1 MKIRNKLALRFTSAT
16 AMVLV
21 IILGFIY
28 LFSEQ
33 SRSTEFYRDLKR
45 EAITKANLF
54 LENRV
59 NAKTMQ
65 SIYLNNR
72 EFINEVEVAI
82 YNVNNQLLYHDAIEI
97 DIIKETPIMLTQI
110 KEKGTLEF
118 KVNEYEAIGLMYS
131 FQGKDYILT
140 AAAFD
145 GYGKA
150 KQDSLQIIL
159 IISAFLGLFILLI
172 LGYLFARS
180 ALAPVSKIVSEV
192 EHITASKLN
201 LRIPIE
207 NPKDEL
213 GELSM
218 TFNNMLD
225 RLEKAFYSQQQFIS
239 NVSHE
244 LRTPMAALTAELEIA
259 LLKKR
264 SPEEYQKAIEHALSD
279 TREITKLS
287 AGLLDLAKANYL
299 PEQINMKEVR
309 LDELL
314 LDARNLVLK
323 ANPAYKIELIFEQV
337 PEDERFITV
346 LGNSYLLKTAFVNL
360 MENNCKFSDNNS
372 SNVQI
377 TYWDKKSI
385 IRLSDTGIGI
395 SLSDL
400 AHLYTPFFRGQNKD
414 YAKGHGIGMTLCYH
428 IFQIHK
434 GNLEIN
440 SEEGIGTTYIVEIP
454 HL

>member
-82 YNVNNQLLYHDAIEI
+82 YNINNQLLYHDAIEI

-259 LLKKR
+259 LL
-264 SPEEYQKAIEHALSD
+264 
-279 TREITKLS
+279 
-287 AGLLDLAKANYL
+287 
-299 PEQINMKEVR
+299 
-309 LDELL
+309 
-314 LDARNLVLK
+314 
-323 ANPAYKIELIFEQV
+323 
-337 PEDERFITV
+337 
-346 LGNSYLLKTAFVNL
+346 
-360 MENNCKFSDNNS
+360 
-372 SNVQI
+372 
-377 TYWDKKSI
+377 
-385 IRLSDTGIGI
+385 
-395 SLSDL
+395 
-400 AHLYTPFFRGQNKD
+400 
-414 YAKGHGIGMTLCYH
+414 
-428 IFQIHK
+428 
-434 GNLEIN
+434 
-440 SEEGIGTTYIVEIP
+440 
-454 HL
+454 